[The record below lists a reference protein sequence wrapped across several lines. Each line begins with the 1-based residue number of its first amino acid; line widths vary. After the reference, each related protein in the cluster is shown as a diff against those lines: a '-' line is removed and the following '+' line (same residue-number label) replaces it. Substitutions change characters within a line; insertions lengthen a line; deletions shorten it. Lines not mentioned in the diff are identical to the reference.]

1 MNNKTKLESIEKSF
15 FEKINSDK
23 TIAIIKKEIR
33 NELDENI
40 KNEIGDANHEFN
52 KTELKLLRRLKALLE
67 DETESLSVYICYTAL
82 SVSIMALFLS
92 IPTNQV
98 GMLISITI
106 SALLCLFLLL
116 KIYKVNKESKNRL
129 FLKLILE
136 ELIMELDENSK
147 Q

>member
-1 MNNKTKLESIEKSF
+1 MDNKSKLESIEKSF

-82 SVSIMALFLS
+82 AVSIMALFLS